1 MEKTEYQSLNV
12 KMSMLQHFCN
22 VGYEWIMIVL
32 WAKKKSKTKQCRCEL
47 KMNLCSML

>member
-32 WAKKKSKTKQCRCEL
+32 WAKKKKQSKTKQNSADVNL
-47 KMNLCSML
+47 K